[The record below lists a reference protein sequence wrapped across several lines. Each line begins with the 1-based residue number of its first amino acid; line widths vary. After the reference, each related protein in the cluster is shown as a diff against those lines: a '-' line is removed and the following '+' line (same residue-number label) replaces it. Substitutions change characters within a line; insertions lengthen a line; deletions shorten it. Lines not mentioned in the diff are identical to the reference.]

1 MPFTKP
7 APEEEFRRIK
17 CHYSQLSSTGC
28 TRSFCQGGRMV
39 HTDEQKVGDERT
51 LEVVEAEA
59 IDFLRQLRR
68 DGIIKSDEALQKRS
82 SAVLT
87 EIRRTSVSAVAAGI
101 WTPTAEELEHGLRLS
116 WKHAR
121 KCIMRSEHSYLKYM
135 TYKYTARLHDFRD
148 VTTSEEMGQVLIKG
162 MADAFNGGDI
172 QPSVFVFPPKMP
184 NRPGPMIWNQQFLS
198 FAGYSQPDGTVLGDP
213 ATVSLTKAI
222 IALGWKP
229 PAMPTRW
236 DLLPLVTMADGD
248 EPFITHIPEDLFPL
262 VHIHH
267 PKHELAFNKLGLRWV
282 PAPALSQ
289 QAFDIGGVQ
298 YSATPFIGWFMDA
311 EIGVRDLADTFRYNV
326 LPEVASALGLLEH
339 DIEELPQWERLAVL
353 SRAQTELNYAVY
365 WSFLKAGV
373 RMSDSMSASAIWTN
387 YDEQHLKENGFRL
400 PADPYWLAPP
410 QGSIIPVWHRGGAP
424 NYQPKPMICRLK
436 ENPVKVWKRLKGLIP
451 SADGVDGAHE
461 AISRCPFAREKLASQ
476 AALTARSDP
485 LIRVF
490 YCSSGTTAPRLA
502 IKLEKRLRIIIKG
515 QDSGYQSVTP
525 AAPLNDFQ
533 LDAVRAGDLVCIIAS
548 CAGRGDVPSNGEA
561 LLRMCKSTDAA
572 ASGASFCI
580 FGNGN
585 SSYGVNF
592 NGAATKLESAL
603 QKAGL
608 STSLPLFQAD
618 TLKEDPPWRQFDSWL
633 SLVEARYWGN
643 SKHIDAIPRGKL
655 AEPRD
660 NSTELLLPQL
670 SPAAVVSI
678 YTPQGG
684 NMTLLALD
692 VGRLE
697 YGHMSHVDIFMPLN
711 EKEIDDLLLM
721 ASLTGD
727 ELLTFET
734 GQQITTRKLL
744 SLVDPDKP
752 FANLRWAT
760 GLGLQLTA
768 RDRDELL
775 SLPIKKSLIR
785 RLPIGWQCNAE
796 PETLSDFMMSLPI
809 RRSRTF
815 STASSQ
821 LYWSTQNMGN
831 VLELTLKRHCGGLI
845 TDKFVSQ
852 ARRGDRLFVR
862 VRHGPGAHLVND
874 EKPLVAFTIGSGIAP
889 LRGLLQARSSIAS
902 ESMTEQ
908 VGNPVS
914 LFLGF
919 KPGDSDI
926 INEATSEATELGL
939 VDILRQTP
947 SNAARERA
955 QDKVFAH
962 SAEIVR
968 KIRDEGA
975 NVFVCA
981 SKEAADDFAKN
992 IEAILGVRSIRQAL
1006 GDRWIEEVYVYTEG

>member
-1 MPFTKP
+1 MMPFSKP
-7 APEEEFRRIK
+7 CPEEEFRRIK
-17 CHYSQLSSTGC
+17 CHYAQLSSTGC

-39 HTDEQKVGDERT
+39 HTDEAKVGGERSS
-51 LEVVEAEA
+51 EVVEAEA

-68 DGIIKSDEALQKRS
+68 DGIIETDEALQKRS
-82 SAVLT
+82 AAVLSQ
-87 EIRRTSVSAVAAGI
+87 IRRTSVSAAAAGI
-101 WTPTAEELEHGLRLS
+101 WTPTADELEHGLRLS

-121 KCIMRSEHSYLKYM
+121 KCIMRSEHSYLK
-135 TYKYTARLHDFRD
+135 LHDFRH
-148 VTTSEEMGQVLIKG
+148 VTTSEEMGQVLIDG
-162 MADAFNGGDI
+162 MADAYNGGDI

-213 ATVSLTKAI
+213 ATVGLTKAI
-222 IALGWKP
+222 MALGWTP
-229 PAMPTRW
+229 PAVRTRW

-248 EPFITHIPEDLFPL
+248 EPFISHIPEHLFPL
-262 VHIHH
+262 VHIKH
-267 PKHELAFNKLGLRWV
+267 PKHGLAFEKLGLRWV

-298 YSATPFIGWFMDA
+298 YPATPFIGWFMDA

-326 LPEVASALGLLEH
+326 LPSVASALGLLEH
-339 DIEELPQWERLAVL
+339 DVDELPQWERLAVL

-436 ENPVKVWKRLKGLIP
+436 ENPVKVWKRLKGLVP
-451 SADGVDGAHE
+451 SVVEEEEEEKEQGKL
-461 AISRCPFAREKLASQ
+461 CPFAGREKLAPQS
-476 AALTARSDP
+476 RSGP
-485 LIRVF
+485 IIRVF
-490 YCSSGTTAPRLA
+490 YCSSGTTAARLA
-502 IKLEKRLRIIIKG
+502 IKLEKRLRMMIKG
-515 QDSGYQSVTP
+515 RDAEHQSVAP

-533 LDAVRAGDLVCIIAS
+533 LDSLRAGDLVCIVAS

-561 LLRMCKSTDAA
+561 LLQMCLRSREAEV
-572 ASGASFCI
+572 SGASFCM

-585 SSYGVNF
+585 SSYGANF
-592 NGAATKLESAL
+592 NGAATKLETAL
-603 QKAGL
+603 QRAGL
-608 STSLPLFQAD
+608 STSLPLFRAD

-633 SLVEARYWGN
+633 SLVETGYRGGSSN
-643 SKHIDAIPRGKL
+643 TTPIDAVPRGKAL
-655 AEPRD
+655 EARD

-670 SPAAVVSI
+670 SPAAVISI
-678 YTPQGG
+678 YTPKGG
-684 NMTLLALD
+684 DMTLLALD

-697 YGHMSHVDIFMPLN
+697 YGHMSHVDIFMPLD

-721 ASLTGD
+721 ACLTGD
-727 ELLTFET
+727 ELLTFQT
-734 GQQITTRKLL
+734 GQQITMRKLL
-744 SLVDPDKP
+744 SLVDPDRP
-752 FANLRWAT
+752 FTSLSWAA
-760 GLGLQLTA
+760 GLGLQLSA

-785 RLPIGWQCNAE
+785 RLPIGWQCSAE
-796 PETLSDFMMSLPI
+796 PETLFDFVMSLPI

-831 VLELTLKRHCGGLI
+831 VLELALKRRSGGLI

-852 ARRGDRLFVR
+852 ATRGRRLFVR
-862 VRHGPGAHLVND
+862 VRHGPGAHLVSD
-874 EKPLVAFTIGSGIAP
+874 DKPLVAFTIGSGIAP
-889 LRGLLQARSSIAS
+889 LRGLLQARCCIAS
-902 ESMTEQ
+902 ESMTDQ
-908 VGNPVS
+908 VGSPAS

-919 KPGDSDI
+919 KPGDGDI
-926 INEATSEATELGL
+926 INEATSEAAELGL

-955 QDKVFAH
+955 QDKVFDH
-962 SAEIVR
+962 PAEIVR

-981 SKEAADDFAKN
+981 SKEAADEFAAN

-1006 GDRWIEEVYVYTEG
+1006 GSRWIEEVYVYTEEA